1 MTISDFQINSVIKS
15 YTKNMKFRVKALDTD
30 KAANNIVH
38 EDRVQISD
46 DGKKMLLERIGESM
60 AERLRR
66 HDKEEYV
73 ISNSNSR

>member
-15 YTKNMKFRVKALDTD
+15 YTKNMKFKVKIFDTD
-30 KAANNIVH
+30 KASNNIVQ
-38 EDRVQISD
+38 EDQVLISD

-66 HDKEEYV
+66 HDNQGND
-73 ISNSNSR
+73 IQDFDSR

>member
-15 YTKNMKFRVKALDTD
+15 YTKNMKFRAKTIDTD
-30 KAANNIVH
+30 KTVNNIVH
-38 EDRVQISD
+38 EDRVQISN

-66 HDKEEYV
+66 HDQEEYV